1 MHTVG
6 DLLAEM
12 DAERAAQ
19 FRPDLEPAEYFAEPC
34 PAPAL
39 SSSGVTTLL
48 YRSPLHFWHAHPAL
62 GGGAKAKDT
71 AATYRGSLV
80 HRLALGKGDDFRVL
94 PFDDYRTKEAREARD
109 ACIADGVIPVKP
121 AQMAEAEAMADRIRD
136 AIDAACGGNDYQ
148 TEVVIAGQINGIW
161 QRCMVD
167 VWCPSLQLALDVK
180 TAAKVTDA
188 WLSRAFANGYARQDA
203 FYTRLIDAATGDPGR
218 NRFAFLFVE
227 GEEPFIGRTAR
238 VDEAYRTGARS
249 EIARAERIFTD
260 CMAKGEWPGPGEF
273 IATPPAWA
281 MSQWIEAEM
290 EEAA

>member
-1 MHTVG
+1 MDTVA
-6 DLLAEM
+6 DLLREM
-12 DAERAAQ
+12 DAERAS
-19 FRPDLEPAEYFAEPC
+19 FRFDLSPADYFAEPC
-34 PAPAL
+34 PAAAL

-62 GGGAKAKDT
+62 GGGAKARDT

-80 HRLALGKGDDFRVL
+80 HRLALGKGDDFRIL
-94 PFDDYRTKEAREARD
+94 PFDDYRTKEARDARD
-109 ACIADGVIPVKP
+109 ACIAEGVIPVKP
-121 AQMAEAEAMADRIRD
+121 AQMEEAEAMAARIRG
-136 AIDAACGGNDYQ
+136 AIDGACGGAEYQ
-148 TEVVIAGQINGIW
+148 TEVVVTAFINGVW
-161 QRCMVD
+161 QRCMID
-167 VWCPSLQLALDVK
+167 VWCPALQLALDVK

-203 FYTRLIDAATGDPGR
+203 FYTRIIDAATGDPGR
-218 NRFAFLFVE
+218 NQFAFLFVE

-249 EIARAERIFTD
+249 EIARAERIFARCLET
-260 CMAKGEWPGPGEF
+260 GEWPGPAEYV
-273 IATPPAWA
+273 ASPPAWA